1 MLKSESFTE
10 DEMERSYAENRAK
23 ELRDTLNRYGYLYY
37 VMDDPAVSDYE
48 YDMLYRELE
57 NIEAEYPD
65 LQTDDSPTLRVG
77 GKGHNTFA
85 EVVHTVR
92 MESLQDVFSM
102 DELADFHRRITEAI
116 GETDYIVEPKID
128 GLSVSLEY
136 RDGVFV
142 RGSTRGDGDVGE
154 DVTENLRTI
163 AAVPLSLNEKPAYLE
178 VRGEVYMPQSSFD
191 QVVERQEIAGEKPF
205 KNPRN
210 AAAGSLR
217 QKDPKVTASRRLSIF
232 VFNIQQVEGEQL
244 SSHSQSLDY
253 LKRLGFRVIPSYT
266 RCRSGEELRAE
277 IERIGENRGS
287 YGFDIDGAVVKIDD
301 FAIRETLGSTAKYP
315 RWAVAFKYPPEE
327 KVTTLKEIQINVG
340 RTGAITPVAVFE
352 PITLAGTTVSRA
364 VLHNQDFISGMNLN
378 VGDKIIVRKAGEI
391 IPEVLGLAEKGE
403 NEGYFTL
410 PEKCP
415 ACGAQTVRDNTE
427 AVLRCVNPDCPVQLL
442 RNLTHFASRD
452 AMDIE
457 GLGGAVVEKL
467 VAEGMVS
474 SCADLYTLD
483 KEKIA
488 ALEGMGAKSADNLL
502 SAVERSKKAGLAKL
516 LCALGIRNI
525 GQKAAALLAEN
536 FGDIDALASASR
548 EDIEKIEGFGGIM
561 AESVAEYFASER
573 SAELISKLKA
583 AGVVM
588 TQEKVVRGDKFAGK
602 TFVLTGTLPTMTRTE
617 ASKLITDNGGK
628 VSGSVSKKTDFVLA
642 GEDAGSKLVKA
653 NELGVT
659 VISEAELIAMIG

>member
-1 MLKSESFTE
+1 
-10 DEMERSYAENRAK
+10 MERSYAESRAK
-23 ELRDTLNRYGYLYY
+23 ELREKLNHYGYLYY
-37 VMDDPAVSDYE
+37 VMDDPAVPDYE

-102 DELADFHRRITEAI
+102 DELADFHRRTTEAV
-116 GETDYIVEPKID
+116 GEVDYIVEPKID

-142 RGSTRGDGDVGE
+142 RGSTRGDGDTGE

-163 AAVPLSLNEKPAYLE
+163 AAIPLSLKEKPAYLE

-217 QKDPKVTASRRLSIF
+217 QKDPKITASRKLSIF
-232 VFNIQQVEGEQL
+232 VFNIQQMEGEQL

-253 LKRLGFRVIPSYT
+253 LKRLGFKVIPSYT
-266 RCRSGEELRAE
+266 RCKNGEELQAE
-277 IERIGENRGS
+277 IEKIGENRGS

-301 FAIRETLGSTAKYP
+301 FALREALGSTAKYP

-415 ACGAQTVRDNTE
+415 ACGAQTVRDNAE

-457 GLGGAVVEKL
+457 GLGGAVIEKL

-483 KEKIA
+483 RVKIA
-488 ALEGMGAKSADNLL
+488 SREGVGAKSAHNLL
-502 SAVERSKKAGLAKL
+502 AAVERSKKAGLAKL

-525 GQKAAALLAEN
+525 GQKAAVLLAEN

-548 EDIEKIEGFGGIM
+548 EEIEKIEGFGGIM

-573 SAELISKLKA
+573 SIELIARLKE

-588 TQEKVVRGDKFAGK
+588 TQEKIVRGDKFAGK

-628 VSGSVSKKTDFVLA
+628 VSGSISKKTDFVLA

-653 NELGVT
+653 NELGIT